1 MNILLSNDDGVY
13 APGLL
18 ALAEALAPLGRVV
31 VVAPDRERSA
41 VAHSLTLH
49 RPLRLR
55 ELRDGWY
62 SADGTPTDCV
72 HLGVHAV
79 LESPPDLLV
88 AGINA
93 GGNLGDDLT
102 YSGTVGV
109 ALEGALLGVPS
120 VSVSLV
126 ARKNFNFAPA
136 ARVAADIAGQI
147 IERGLPER
155 VFLNVNVPNLPEGAA
170 LPEIRVTKQGRR
182 IFGSGI
188 VKKEDP
194 RGGEYYWIGGS
205 ELGYVDG
212 DEDSDVAALAAGCIS
227 VTPLNTDLTSG
238 GFLSDLSS
246 WGIGQKGGGQN

>member
-1 MNILLSNDDGVY
+1 MNILLSNDDGVD
-13 APGLL
+13 APGLR
-18 ALAEALAPLGRVV
+18 ALAEALSPLGRVV
-31 VVAPDRERSA
+31 VVAPDRERNA
-41 VAHSLTLH
+41 VAHALTLH
-49 RPLRLR
+49 RPLRLKEVR
-55 ELRDGWY
+55 KDWY

-79 LESPPDLLV
+79 LERPPELLV

-120 VSVSLV
+120 MAVSLV
-126 ARKNFNFAPA
+126 ARGGFNFVPA
-136 ARVAADIAGQI
+136 ARVAAYIAGQI

-155 VFLNVNVPNLPEGAA
+155 VFLNVNVPNLPEGASI
-170 LPEIRVTKQGRR
+170 PDIRVTTQGRR

-188 VKKEDP
+188 VKNEDP

-212 DEDSDVAALAAGCIS
+212 DAGSDVAALADGCIS
-227 VTPLNTDLTSG
+227 VTPLHTDLTFG
-238 GFLSDLSS
+238 GFISDLSD
-246 WGIGQKGGGQN
+246 WELNQKPGGHR